1 MRRFTLCAVLL
12 VAVMA
17 TCAASAVARAPEKVP
32 FEDFPISGVLTDI
45 CPFPIEYTGSQ
56 SGHDLLF
63 FDRNGRLTRVQT
75 HATEELVLSA
85 NGRTLVV
92 DPFPFNVTV
101 RLDEGGR
108 VTNVFLAGL
117 VFRVRLPDGRKF
129 VSAGRLD
136 FIAAGVNFAVV
147 PQVGRSG
154 DVDALCAALAP

>member
-1 MRRFTLCAVLL
+1 MRRLILCAVLF
-12 VAVMA
+12 VALGA
-17 TCAASAVARAPEKVP
+17 TCAASAVARAPEKIP
-32 FEDFPISGVLTDI
+32 FEDFPISGVITDV
-45 CPFPIEYTGSQ
+45 CPFPIEYTGTQ

-63 FDRNGRLTRVQT
+63 YDRNGRLTRVQT

-92 DPFPFNVTV
+92 EPFPFNLTV
-101 RLDEGGR
+101 RLDERGR

-117 VFRVRLPDGRKF
+117 VFRVQLPDGRKF

-147 PQVGRSG
+147 PAVGRSG
-154 DVDALCAALAP
+154 DVSALCAALSP